1 MHSFF
6 FSSALLFSPVN
17 IEGCLLAVTGATCG
31 LYILAMNVEVEF
43 VRCTYSMLVELT
55 KFSEVV

>member
-1 MHSFF
+1 M
-6 FSSALLFSPVN
+6 N
-17 IEGCLLAVTGATCG
+17 IEGRLLAVTGATCAP
-31 LYILAMNVEVEF
+31 YILTVNVEVEF